1 MEKTILIV
9 TEHDDVRRILR
20 KRLAM
25 AFPRYLVIEATR
37 EEAVAI
43 ALSKLPCLVIIDMG
57 VEAKAQ
63 LDVAR
68 RIKAVQPDVQI
79 VVWTMHDWQSYRTDA
94 LAAGATAYVLKEA
107 SQDNL
112 LTVLVDM
119 LSA

>member
-9 TEHDDVRRILR
+9 TEHDDVRRTLR

-25 AFPRYLVIEATR
+25 AFPHYLVIEAAG
-37 EEAVAI
+37 EEAVTI
-43 ALSKLPCLVIIDMG
+43 VLSKLPRLVIIDMG
-57 VEAKAQ
+57 VDAKAQ
-63 LDVAR
+63 LEVAR
-68 RIKAVQPDVQI
+68 RIKAVQPAVEI

-112 LTVLVDM
+112 LTTLVDM
-119 LSA
+119 LAA